1 MDIRV
6 HIVEDYSLTRIALKK
21 YLSMQ
26 SNISVIG
33 DFETAEE
40 CMDAVENDRPDVIL
54 MDIGLPYMNGL
65 EAIKILHE
73 KYPTIR
79 IIALTS
85 HDRQNEVQAAIAS
98 GASAYALKDIEFDE
112 LALVIRSVSKGAG
125 WLDPNVLDYIRET
138 VPKPDS
144 TKNLTDLYGRDIRT
158 LLTEKEKEVLPLIVK
173 GLSNTEIAKVLC
185 ISTHT
190 AKAHVSNIIS
200 KLGVEDRVQVAV
212 KAIQNKLV

>member
-1 MDIRV
+1 MDISIY
-6 HIVEDYSLTRIALKK
+6 IVEDYSLTRIALKK
-21 YLSMQ
+21 YLTSQ
-26 SNISVIG
+26 SDIYVIG

-40 CMDAVENDRPDVIL
+40 CIDAVEKEVPDVIL

-73 KYPTIR
+73 KYPMIK

-85 HDRQNEVQAAIAS
+85 HDKQDEVQAAIAS

-112 LALVIRSVSKGAG
+112 LEHVIRSVNKGAG
-125 WLDPNVLDYIRET
+125 WLDPNVLDYIREV

-144 TKNLTDLYGRDIRT
+144 TKNLVDLYGRDMKT

-190 AKAHVSNIIS
+190 AKAHVSSIIA